1 MKLHLTSQ
9 VLHEVLPQTDNLFS
23 HINYSFLDF
32 TPTEL
37 NLMLLSRAA
46 NRSVS
51 PLIGTIQGNY
61 DIWAEYHVLTPSEL
75 GRLGDIILK
84 TFKNKWDRYSSITN
98 LEYDIIANVNLH
110 YYEAASD
117 ESSAATERLNKSVSS
132 RGEVLESHSSSKNDS
147 SIGSMNK
154 NSVLSDREITYGTH
168 NAELEKTQT
177 GSSDE
182 TTESFSSDRD
192 LLSKKEGVQNDV
204 ELRKE
209 TSQLGQS
216 DDSFTLSSTA
226 DAQKTDSGSLQSKEN
241 KAENKEYISKGGLEK
256 STSSNVVSADGGG
269 YTEEIQRLSKDE
281 TSGSNDLLKY
291 GYNSVT
297 GIPFESSDTSN
308 DGMKSEMEKKKV
320 SGVKTD
326 NTDISASKSN
336 TDVSAGETSNESSEH
351 VSSAS
356 LVDDSRDH
364 QASEAVKK
372 KSNEE
377 KELASAQEKENKNSA
392 LEAMAEKTKNDKVL
406 SGSSSIDEDRAKESI
421 IKGRDLQTSSLVG
434 GSNSASTSSNVS
446 DSENKQ
452 DNLYVTD
459 EQNRL
464 SDLLKK
470 LSNRF
475 NSYIKRGIDATNLTP
490 QDFIEK
496 EIALWRWNFIDEVMK
511 DIISLLTSSTYN

>member
-1 MKLHLTSQ
+1 MKPHLVSQ
-9 VLHEVLPQTDNLFS
+9 VLHEVLPSTDNLFN

-32 TPTEL
+32 TPEEL
-37 NLMLLSRAA
+37 NIMLLSRAA

-51 PLIGTIQGNY
+51 PLIGTVQGNY
-61 DIWAEYHVLTPSEL
+61 DIWSEYHVLTPSEL
-75 GRLGDIILK
+75 GKLGDIILK
-84 TFKNKWDRYSSITN
+84 NFRNKWDRYSSITS

-132 RGEVLESHSSSKNDS
+132 RGEVLESHSNSKNDS

-168 NAELEKTQT
+168 NAEVEKTQT
-177 GSSDE
+177 GTSDASTEFLSSN
-182 TTESFSSDRD
+182 RD
-192 LLSKKEGVQNDV
+192 LLSKKEGAQNDI
-204 ELRKE
+204 ELNKE

-216 DDSFTLSSTA
+216 DESFTLSAAT
-226 DAQKTDSGSLQSKEN
+226 DAQKTDTGSLQSKEN
-241 KAENKEYISKGGLEK
+241 KAENKEYTSKGGLEK
-256 STSSNVVSADGGG
+256 SISSNVTSSDGGG
-269 YTEEIQRLSKDE
+269 YTEETQRLAKDE

-291 GYNSVT
+291 GYNSVN
-297 GIPFESSDTSN
+297 GIPFDSSDTSN
-308 DGMKSEMEKKKV
+308 NGMKSELEKKKV

-326 NTDISASKSN
+326 NNDISSSKSN
-336 TDVSAGETSNESSEH
+336 TDMSAGESSNEASEH
-351 VSSAS
+351 ISAAS
-356 LVDDSRDH
+356 LVNDTKDRK
-364 QASEAVKK
+364 ASEAVKK
-372 KSNEE
+372 KASEE
-377 KELASAQEKENKNSA
+377 KELASAKEKENKNSA
-392 LEAMAEKTKNDKVL
+392 LEAMAEKTKNDKTL
-406 SGSSSIDEDRAKESI
+406 SGSSTSDEDRAKESI

-446 DSENKQ
+446 NSENKQ

-475 NSYIKRGIDATNLTP
+475 NSYIKRGIDTTNLTP
-490 QDFIEK
+490 QDFIKK
-496 EIALWRWNFIDEVMK
+496 EIDLWRWNFVDEVMK